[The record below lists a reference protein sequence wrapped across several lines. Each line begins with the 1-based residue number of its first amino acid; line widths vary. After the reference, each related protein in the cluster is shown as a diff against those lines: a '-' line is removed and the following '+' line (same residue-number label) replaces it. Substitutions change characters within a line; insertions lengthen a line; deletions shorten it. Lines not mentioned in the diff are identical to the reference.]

1 MSRAQVVLRAFFYL
15 WFSIVAGLIA
25 LGITEV
31 VLEFSY
37 RVSVAALPMSG
48 LPVWLF
54 GSGVILMLLVFGQW
68 EQFGV
73 RVRLLKWIPLCLVT
87 TLLGLVASSIYSLRA

>member
-1 MSRAQVVLRAFFYL
+1 MGGF
-15 WFSIVAGLIA
+15 
-25 LGITEV
+25 
-31 VLEFSY
+31 
-37 RVSVAALPMSG
+37 
-48 LPVWLF
+48 F